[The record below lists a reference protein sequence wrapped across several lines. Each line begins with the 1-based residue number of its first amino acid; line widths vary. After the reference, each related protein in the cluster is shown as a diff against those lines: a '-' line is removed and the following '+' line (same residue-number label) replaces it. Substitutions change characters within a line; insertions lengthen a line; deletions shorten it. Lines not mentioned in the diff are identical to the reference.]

1 MSTYVIKRY
10 HKDHYSIWN
19 SFIDTAKNGTFLFK
33 RDFTEYH
40 SDRFQDFSLLVF
52 DQDKLIGV
60 LPANVKGTEVYSHLG
75 LTYGGLILK
84 KRIGGERVKNMV
96 HQIIDFLRLH
106 DITDLYVKSIPV
118 FYHQQPSNEFLFF
131 LSELGA
137 KPYRRDLNLAI
148 DYQRPFTIHKSK
160 LKHYKKRA
168 GLGFEIREEDDFSV
182 FWNQVLKPR
191 LKEKHD
197 TKPVHTIEEIHLLK
211 HNFPKAIQQF
221 VILLD
226 NEVLGGITV
235 FKTKEVVKSQYGA
248 VTDKG
253 ETHRALDFLFISLI
267 EKYKNEGYRFFD
279 MGTVTDNNYGLLKQK
294 EELGCEIYTQDFY
307 RLSL

>member
-1 MSTYVIKRY
+1 M
-10 HKDHYSIWN
+10 
-19 SFIDTAKNGTFLFK
+19 
-33 RDFTEYH
+33 EYH

-60 LPANVKGTEVYSHLG
+60 FPANVKGTEVYSHLG

-106 DITDLYVKSIPV
+106 DITDLYAKSIPV

-148 DYQRPFTIHKSK
+148 DYQKPFTIHKSK
-160 LKHYKKRA
+160 LKNYKKRA
-168 GLGFEIREEDDFSV
+168 ELGFEIREEDDFSV
-182 FWNQVLKPR
+182 FWDQVLKPR
-191 LKEKHD
+191 LKEKHG

-211 HNFPKAIQQF
+211 RNFPKAIQQF

-226 NEVLGGITV
+226 NEVLAGITI

>member
-33 RDFTEYH
+33 RDFMEYH

-60 LPANVKGTEVYSHLG
+60 FPANVKDTEVYSHLG

-137 KPYRRDLNLAI
+137 KRCRRDLNLAI
-148 DYQRPFTIHKSK
+148 DYQRPFAIHKSK
-160 LKHYKKRA
+160 LKNYKKRA
-168 GLGFEIREEDDFSV
+168 ELGFEIREEDDFSV

-191 LKEKHD
+191 LKEKHG

-226 NEVLGGITV
+226 NEVLAGITI

>member
-33 RDFTEYH
+33 RDFMEYH

-60 LPANVKGTEVYSHLG
+60 FPANVKGTEVYSHLG

-106 DITDLYVKSIPV
+106 DITDLYAKSIPV

-148 DYQRPFTIHKSK
+148 DYQKPFTIHKSK
-160 LKHYKKRA
+160 LKNYKKRA
-168 GLGFEIREEDDFSV
+168 ELGFEIREEDDFSV
-182 FWNQVLKPR
+182 FWDQVLKPR
-191 LKEKHD
+191 LKEKHG

-211 HNFPKAIQQF
+211 RNFPKAIQQF

-226 NEVLGGITV
+226 NEVLAGITI